1 MGFLETLERLGKKVG
16 NVVGNVARMG
26 SKGLGKVASLGGKVA
41 DIGGKVLGVISQIP
55 GVPGTRFI
63 EMASKGLAKIGKGAE
78 KAQQLQGKIERGREL
93 GRAGQEAL
101 RTRDIAGAKE
111 VLRGSRALVGE
122 GREEMR
128 RATQI
133 LRQNR

>member
-1 MGFLETLERLGKKVG
+1 MG

-26 SKGLGKVASLGGKVA
+26 SKGLGAVANIGGKVA
-41 DIGGKVLGVISQIP
+41 DIGSKVLGVISQIP

-78 KAQQLQGKIERGREL
+78 VAKDLQSKIERGRAL

-101 RTRDIAGAKE
+101 QTRDIAGAKE

-122 GREEMR
+122 GRGDMR
-128 RATQI
+128 RASQI
-133 LRQNR
+133 LRDRR